1 APDFLFLINADI
13 SQQCDDQSGRDD
25 APCADSE
32 KLMEVLDQLNAKDGK
47 GRLYFAGPGIQQQ
60 WEMKRE
66 KLSPDIPPAMKTC
79 FRLSARFN

>member
-1 APDFLFLINADI
+1 
-13 SQQCDDQSGRDD
+13 
-25 APCADSE
+25 
-32 KLMEVLDQLNAKDGK
+32 MEVLDQLNAKDGK